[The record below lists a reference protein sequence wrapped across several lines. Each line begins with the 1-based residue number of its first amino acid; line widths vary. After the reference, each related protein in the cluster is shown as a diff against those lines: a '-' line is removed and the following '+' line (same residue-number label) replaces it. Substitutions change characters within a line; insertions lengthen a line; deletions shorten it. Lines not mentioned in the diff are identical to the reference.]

1 MLSIDITDRQIKL
14 VRGSANGNK
23 IKIEEVDFRDIEA
36 GLISNGYISDVPMVA
51 AEIIDIITSRNIKEK
66 DTIISINSSS
76 ILYRE
81 LTLPKP
87 KKITNSA
94 AIEAMIGSN
103 MGISNDYN
111 ISYTIVG
118 ETKDENDTPMIKVL
132 ATACPQRMVDGYVK
146 LFTHMG
152 LKLSA
157 VNVSNNSISRLIQN
171 TQKMGTAMPLMLVQ
185 VDKGFLNINLYDE
198 GVLTFSRYFHIDAA
212 DYNNAPDY
220 LNQAVN
226 DNLFR
231 MFQFFQQRK
240 DMKPI
245 KEIMFY
251 GEITDFISLTNA
263 VAPFNVPC
271 HILSMPTNIVTRSD
285 FDFTKYANAIG
296 SLYKVNKEL
305 EHINLLRS
313 TAAKEKQGMAPFFI
327 ALGATVLGS
336 IAAVFIANFVIT
348 MINDNIKAQTSSVK
362 AQISDPELQSRLTAL
377 DEREQVLNNFKSY
390 RTTIQNAD
398 NIFEFMPKATTDVI
412 KMLREPIEKQDG
424 IDDIT
429 PADIREQL
437 KDIVLVDSVEISGY
451 NVTARFI
458 AESEAQPS
466 QYVRALEAQGYFSN
480 INMNYTG
487 YEVNRGAVNSSGSS
501 NDRILVEFTL
511 NMNIKPGNDI
521 ATVTDSDYEA
531 MAEGTGGTT
540 EEETASDDTTTSES
554 VAE

>member
-1 MLSIDITDRQIKL
+1 MLSIDITDRQVKL
-14 VRGSANGNK
+14 VRGSAQGNK
-23 IKIEEVDFRDIEA
+23 IKIEEVDFRDMEE

-66 DTIISINSSS
+66 ETIISVNSSA

-87 KKITNSA
+87 KKISNTA

-118 ETKDENDTPMIKVL
+118 ETTDENDTPMIKVL

-171 TQKMGTAMPLMLVQ
+171 TQKMSSAMPLMLVQ
-185 VDKGFLNINLYDE
+185 VDNGFLNVNLYDE
-198 GVLTFSRYFHIDAA
+198 GVLTFSRYFHIDPM
-212 DYNNAPDY
+212 DYNGAPDY

-251 GEITDFISLTNA
+251 GEISDFIALTNA

-271 HILSMPTNIVTRSD
+271 HILSMPTNIATRAD

-305 EHINLLRS
+305 EHINLLHS
-313 TAAKEKQGMAPFFI
+313 TAAKEKQGLAPFF
-327 ALGATVLGS
+327 AGLGAAVLGS
-336 IAAVFIANFVIT
+336 VAVVFIANMVVT
-348 MINDNIKAQTSSVK
+348 MINDGIKADTSSVQ
-362 AQISDPELQSRLTAL
+362 AQISDPALQARLEAL
-377 DEREQVLNNFKSY
+377 DEREKVLQNFVNY
-390 RTTIQNAD
+390 RNTIQNAD
-398 NIFEFMPKATTDVI
+398 DMFEFMPKATTDVM
-412 KMLREPIEKQDG
+412 KMLREPFEAQEG
-424 IDDIT
+424 VEDIT
-429 PADIREQL
+429 PAEVRDAL
-437 KDIVLVDSVEISGY
+437 KGMVMVNNVEISGY
-451 NVTARFI
+451 TVKASFLAT
-458 AESEAQPS
+458 SEAQPS
-466 QYVRALEAQGYFSN
+466 QYVRALEEQGYFTN
-480 INMNYTG
+480 ININYSG
-487 YEVNRGAVNSSGSS
+487 YKVNRGAKNSSTNS
-501 NDRILVEFTL
+501 NDGVIVEFNLT
-511 NMNIKPGNDI
+511 MNLQAGNDFKLGDDN
-521 ATVTDSDYEA
+521 ASGFVDEQ
-531 MAEGTGGTT
+531 TGSTT
-540 EEETASDDTTTSES
+540 TSTDDTTTSVE
-554 VAE
+554 E